1 MLFLTQAAVANMQAA
16 ATQVVATTQSVATT
30 QPTISSVVH
39 GMPPG
44 GYVLQ
49 TFLKLQGMAQEF
61 FRLLPGLVMGA
72 VILVVF
78 VFLARIARSVV
89 NRIAFDKRSHPHL
102 AVLLSRLAYGATIVL
117 GVLLAATASFP
128 SFTPAGLF
136 ASLGVGTVAIGFA
149 FRDIL
154 QNYLAGILLLLTEPF
169 RIGDQ
174 IIFGSYEGT
183 VEDIQAR
190 ATLIKTYDGRRVVI
204 PNGSLFV
211 ESVEVNTAFQQ
222 RRSEFDVG
230 IGYSDDI
237 ATARRVMLEAMKNID
252 GVANDPAPEV
262 LLVSLSDYSV
272 NLRARWWTKSPRIE
286 QLRVQ
291 DLVLEAIKNR
301 AIQEGIDLPYPT
313 RQILFHDQ
321 TEPGDGDRRRQREG
335 WPAKRGE
342 AAPGPNGPTPP
353 EP

>member
-1 MLFLTQAAVANMQAA
+1 MPATTQALA
-16 ATQVVATTQSVATT
+16 ATQPATTEPTTIAAAMNATA
-30 QPTISSVVH
+30 
-39 GMPPG
+39 PPSH
-44 GYVLQ
+44 GYVVQ
-49 TFLKLQGMAQEF
+49 TFYKLHTMAQDF
-61 FRLLPGLVMGA
+61 FRLLPGLVMG
-72 VILVVF
+72 VIILIAF
-78 VFLARIARSVV
+78 IFLARIVRSIV
-89 NRIAFDKRSHPHL
+89 NRIAFDRRAHPHL
-102 AVLLSRLAYGATIVL
+102 AVLLSRLAYGMTLLL
-117 GVLLAATASFP
+117 GVLLAATAAFP

-174 IIFGSYEGT
+174 IVFGSYEGT

-204 PNGSLFV
+204 PNGSLFI
-211 ESVEVNTAFQQ
+211 ESVMVNTAFEK

-230 IGYSDDI
+230 IGYGDDI
-237 ATARRVMLEAMKNID
+237 AHARAVMLEAMNSVE
-252 GVANDPAPEV
+252 GVAADPPPEV

-272 NLRARWWTKSPRIE
+272 NLRARWWTRSQRIE

-291 DLVLEAIKNR
+291 DLVLEAIKKKV
-301 AIQEGIDLPYPT
+301 ADAGIDLPYPT

-321 TEPGDGDRRRQREG
+321 TEATDGDRTRQREG
-335 WPAKRGE
+335 WPARPE
-342 AAPGPNGPTPP
+342 ENPPPPANRRSPPGG
-353 EP
+353 